1 MKVTVLQN
9 QTLIDI
15 ALQVY
20 GSVEGVYTLAV
31 ENGIN
36 VTDDIAEG
44 DQLNYDIANIVNK
57 NTVSYLKNN
66 QIYPATGSSRDIRIF
81 DFTFDISFN

>member
-1 MKVTVLQN
+1 MKVTVLPN

-31 ENGIN
+31 ENGIS
-36 VTDDIAEG
+36 VTDDIAAGE
-44 DQLNYDIANIVNK
+44 QLDYDIANIVNK
-57 NTVSYLKNN
+57 NTVTYLKSNR
-66 QIYPATGSSRDIRIF
+66 IYPATGSSRDIRLF
-81 DFTFDISFN
+81 DLTFDLSFN